1 MWLNGRLDGWPM
13 QLQRLGDGNTGSWEE
28 PGSGYKT
35 LGSGCI
41 THSNRSNKG
50 RKSFV
55 FRCNLVVY
63 LGTVNWAIH
72 HDNMHFYCTGRVCYS
87 LTH

>member
-1 MWLNGRLDGWPM
+1 MDERCVFNIIWSYVADWTMVGQCSLKDGESA
-13 QLQRLGDGNTGSWEE
+13 GSWEE

-50 RKSFV
+50 RKAFV
-55 FRCNLVVY
+55 FRCNYVADLE
-63 LGTVNWAIH
+63 TVNWAI
-72 HDNMHFYCTGRVCYS
+72 DNADVDSYY
-87 LTH
+87 